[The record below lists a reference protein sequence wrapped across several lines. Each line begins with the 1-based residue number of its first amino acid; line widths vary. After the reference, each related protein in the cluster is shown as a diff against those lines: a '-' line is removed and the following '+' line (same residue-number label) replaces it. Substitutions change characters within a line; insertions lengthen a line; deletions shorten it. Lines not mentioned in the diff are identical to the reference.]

1 MTLPSDL
8 PPELSH
14 KGVRAADRL
23 GFTLFVA
30 ALIHIAVIVGVGFSM
45 TEPKQISKTLEITLS
60 TFKSEKAPEKADF
73 LAQDNQQGSGTLD
86 KKAVPKTT
94 EVAPF
99 QDNSV
104 KKVTPPP
111 EFS

>member
-60 TFKSEKAPEKADF
+60 TFKA
-73 LAQDNQQGSGTLD
+73 
-86 KKAVPKTT
+86 KKPRRKRT
-94 EVAPF
+94 F
-99 QDNSV
+99 
-104 KKVTPPP
+104 
-111 EFS
+111 

>member
-23 GFTLFVA
+23 GFALFVA
-30 ALIHIAVIVGVGFSM
+30 ALLHIAVIVGVGFSM
-45 TEPKQISKTLEITLS
+45 EAPKPVSKTLEITLP

-73 LAQDNQQGSGTLD
+73 LA
-86 KKAVPKTT
+86 
-94 EVAPF
+94 
-99 QDNSV
+99 
-104 KKVTPPP
+104 
-111 EFS
+111 

>member
-30 ALIHIAVIVGVGFSM
+30 ALLHIAVIVGVGFC
-45 TEPKQISKTLEITLS
+45 LE
-60 TFKSEKAPEKADF
+60 AP
-73 LAQDNQQGSGTLD
+73 
-86 KKAVPKTT
+86 
-94 EVAPF
+94 
-99 QDNSV
+99 
-104 KKVTPPP
+104 
-111 EFS
+111 